1 MSYRFD
7 EKFAIS
13 NIAVCPVV
21 SVVLELPVLQK
32 VQKCKQGKGLM
43 SRDYSQ
49 IIS

>member
-13 NIAVCPVV
+13 YIAVCPVV

-32 VQKCKQGKGLM
+32 CNQGKGFM